1 MSGEPAPV
9 NAVVDTNIL
18 IDFLN
23 GSKKAR
29 AELDRFE
36 RVSISIVT
44 WMEVL
49 VGVDV
54 GGEEHAVRAFLR
66 RFEVVPVDAG
76 VAERAIAIRRDT
88 KIRLPDAIIWATAL
102 QLGVVLVTRN
112 TRDFPGRDPGIRIPY
127 EL

>member
-1 MSGEPAPV
+1 M

-23 GSKKAR
+23 GSVKAR
-29 AELDRFE
+29 TELARFE
-36 RVSISIVT
+36 LVSISIVT

-49 VGVDV
+49 VGVEI
-54 GGEEHAVRAFLR
+54 GGEENAVRAFLQ
-66 RFEVVPVDAG
+66 RFDIQPINGAI
-76 VAERAIAIRRDT
+76 AERAVEIRRAS

-112 TRDFPGRDPGIRIPY
+112 TRDFPSEDPGIRMTY
-127 EL
+127 RL